1 MTTPLTRDFDKISP
15 TALLV
20 AYVRQ
25 FSDIPYTP
33 EIAALSH
40 AEAIAD
46 QFMAQGQKQPVM
58 MAAVVEAR
66 YKAIEQVRAH
76 FAHTQI
82 LELASGLLPRGMI
95 LSENPE
101 ITFIES
107 DLTVMLHQKQRLVH
121 QVIGDRTNLH
131 FLAIDATDNLNALSL
146 NEYFQPDQ
154 PVTILCE
161 GLLMYL
167 TLAEKQRVFANVRSI
182 LQTYG
187 GVWITPDFTT
197 KAIGQMRQR
206 DPVIR
211 EVFEK
216 IASSTNRTF
225 VENEFDDFDHAYR
238 FAQEQG
244 FQMESI
250 SMVDVIDQL
259 KCLSTL
265 GIDRALA
272 KVVLSATPVFAL
284 TLATSEQEQNLPG
297 DIPVQRI

>member
-1 MTTPLTRDFDKISP
+1 MTTPSTREFDKISP

-25 FSDIPYTP
+25 FSDIPYTQ
-33 EIAALSH
+33 EIAALSNT
-40 AEAIAD
+40 EAIAN
-46 QFMAQGQKQPVM
+46 QFVLQGQKQPLM

-76 FAHTQI
+76 FNHTQI

-101 ITFIES
+101 IIFIES
-107 DLTVMLHQKQRLVH
+107 DLGVMLHQKQQLVH
-121 QVIGDRTNLH
+121 QMIGDRANLH
-131 FLAIDATDNLNALSL
+131 FTEIDATNDTNALSL
-146 NEYFQPDQ
+146 SEYFLSDQ
-154 PVTILCE
+154 PVTVLCE

-167 TLAEKQRVFANVRSI
+167 TLAEKQRVFAKVKGI

-187 GVWITPDFTT
+187 GVWITSDFTT
-197 KAIGQMRQR
+197 KEIGDMRR
-206 DPVIR
+206 MDPVIR

-216 IASSTNRTF
+216 IANSTNRSF
-225 VENEFDDFDHAYR
+225 AENEFDDFNHAYR

-244 FQMESI
+244 FHVESF
-250 SMVDVIDQL
+250 SMLDVVDQL

-265 GIDRALA
+265 GIDREHA
-272 KVVLSATPVFAL
+272 KAVLSVTPVFAL
-284 TLATSEQEQNLPG
+284 TLAEP
-297 DIPVQRI
+297 RA

>member
-1 MTTPLTRDFDKISP
+1 MTILSTHDFDKISP

-25 FSDIPYTP
+25 FSDLPYTP
-33 EIAALSH
+33 EIAVLSN
-40 AEAIAD
+40 AEAIAN
-46 QFMAQGQKQPVM
+46 QFMQQGQKQPLM

-66 YKAIEQVRAH
+66 YRAIEQVRAH
-76 FAHTQI
+76 FNHTQI

-95 LSENPE
+95 VSENPE
-101 ITFIES
+101 ISFVET
-107 DLTVMLHQKQRLVH
+107 DLAVMLHQKQQLVQ
-121 QVIGDRTNLH
+121 QVIGDRRNLH
-131 FLAIDATDNLNALSL
+131 FSALDATENLNSLSL

-154 PVTILCE
+154 PVTVLCE

-206 DPVIR
+206 DPIIR
-211 EVFEK
+211 QVFEK

-225 VENEFDDFDHAYR
+225 VENEFDDLDHVYR

-244 FQMESI
+244 FQVESF
-250 SMVDVIDQL
+250 SMVEVLDQL
-259 KCLSTL
+259 KCLSKL
-265 GIDRALA
+265 GIDREIA
-272 KVVLSATPVFAL
+272 KMVLSVTPVFAL
-284 TLATSEQEQNLPG
+284 TLAKREIHP
-297 DIPVQRI
+297 